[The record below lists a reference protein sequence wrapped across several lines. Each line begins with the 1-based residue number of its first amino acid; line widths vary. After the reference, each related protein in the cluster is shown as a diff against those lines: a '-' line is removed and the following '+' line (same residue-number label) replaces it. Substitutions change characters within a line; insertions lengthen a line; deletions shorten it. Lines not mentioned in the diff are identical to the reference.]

1 MPERESYCRRFFRW
15 RKTSKKE
22 LQNVDEQVLRS
33 VHSIKEK
40 KYIPVGGDNQLWSV
54 TSNPHH
60 PSIPILMVHGM
71 GGGVGLWAMNLDP
84 LSRHRPVHAF
94 DLLGFGRS
102 SRPSFSSD
110 AIQAEETFVQAI
122 EDYRKAMGLD
132 RFILVGHSLGGYL
145 SASYALQHPQH
156 VAHLVLADPWGMTPH
171 PPGGAAHLPL
181 FHRAVISVVNLGNP
195 LSVLRAAGPLGRKE
209 RQPSA
214 TTLPATSSLYPVLP
228 RRPQSNEPVLS
239 RVREG
244 HYERKQGRQAEDPA
258 TVQQKAR
265 LAVLRKGGNPGDRTQ
280 LLGQHVLQFGK
291 FQVFCA
297 VCRPR
302 LRRSIT
308 KQELALHCRR
318 ATRGT
323 EETTLLLNSLIDLY
337 TQPHAT
343 DTLDA
348 ARAWQTWEE
357 QKRHVKCILDPE
369 GVSLYQE
376 ERRACLKDVQVRTR
390 LHIPGVFPPASEPL
404 HPR

>member
-1 MPERESYCRRFFRW
+1 MQPGPGRR
-15 RKTSKKE
+15 
-22 LQNVDEQVLRS
+22 
-33 VHSIKEK
+33 
-40 KYIPVGGDNQLWSV
+40 
-54 TSNPHH
+54 
-60 PSIPILMVHGM
+60 
-71 GGGVGLWAMNLDP
+71 
-84 LSRHRPVHAF
+84 
-94 DLLGFGRS
+94 GRS
-102 SRPSFSSD
+102 RRGTSSASWTLRASPFTRRKGGHVLKTYRCARGSTSLESFH
-110 AIQAEETFVQAI
+110 
-122 EDYRKAMGLD
+122 LHLN
-132 RFILVGHSLGGYL
+132 RFI
-145 SASYALQHPQH
+145 P
-156 VAHLVLADPWGMTPH
+156 
-171 PPGGAAHLPL
+171 
-181 FHRAVISVVNLGNP
+181 
-195 LSVLRAAGPLGRKE
+195 GRKE